1 MYSLGAYKRSERPQI
16 LDQWDAIKESNY
28 WDPLSDMLDEGNRDG
43 DDIDG
48 ASEALGGAGG
58 VVVSPSH
65 RDREGHGFES
75 HWSPKQ

>member
-48 ASEALGGAGG
+48 ASEAFIHTSFEVARSLGMTSISNGKKEK
-58 VVVSPSH
+58 
-65 RDREGHGFES
+65 RRE
-75 HWSPKQ
+75 